1 MSVSQ
6 ADINING
13 TLVWYYCVCKREVW
27 LMARKIVA
35 DQEDQF
41 MEIGKLIHES
51 SYERDKK
58 EIQIGDVKLDIVK
71 MEKGQLVIGEVKK
84 SSKFK
89 YAARMQL
96 LLYLS
101 MLREAGVDVRGELFF
116 PEERNREEVVLDD
129 GSLEELEEIKA
140 NIFEIIYM
148 DKPPLPVKIPFCK
161 NCAYKEFCWS

>member
-1 MSVSQ
+1 MSMSQ
-6 ADINING
+6 TDINVNG

-27 LMARKIVA
+27 LIARKIVA
-35 DQEDQF
+35 DQENEF
-41 MEIGKLIHES
+41 IEIGRLIHES

-58 EIQIGDVKLDIVK
+58 EIQIGNVKLDIVK
-71 MEKGQLVIGEVKK
+71 LEKGQLVIGEVKK

-101 MLREAGVDVRGELFF
+101 VLQEAGIEARGELFF
-116 PEERNREEVVLDD
+116 PEERKREEIVLNDE
-129 GSLEELEEIKA
+129 SLKELEEIKNDILKIA
-140 NIFEIIYM
+140 YM
-148 DKPPLPVKIPFCK
+148 DKPPKPVKIPFCK